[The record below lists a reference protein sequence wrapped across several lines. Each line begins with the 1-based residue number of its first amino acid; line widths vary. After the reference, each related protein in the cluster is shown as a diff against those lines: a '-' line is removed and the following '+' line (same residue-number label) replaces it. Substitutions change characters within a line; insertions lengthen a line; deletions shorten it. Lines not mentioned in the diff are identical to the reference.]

1 MAAESFMGCTIRG
14 MKQPS
19 SQPVTSRVFTAIGSF
34 SVRFRW
40 PIVIGWV
47 LITIV
52 SVKVFPGLSD
62 VAKDSQSSFLPANS
76 PSVQAETLAQPFQ
89 DSQHGTAT
97 LVAARQGSTLTP
109 ADIEGITAIEARL
122 RTLPGVLRVQD
133 FGLSP
138 DRHAEQA
145 QVVTDLPPFSAGA
158 NAIALVANIR
168 KTFPTGAGGLELH
181 LTGTIPGFVDQQ
193 SQSKSSMGDI
203 QKFSLVFIIV
213 LLLIAFR
220 ALLAPLVTLLPAA
233 LVLALASPVIAGAT
247 HLGVQVSA
255 ITQFILIVLV
265 LGAGTDYGLFLVFRM
280 REELRRG
287 LEPKD
292 AVRRAVATVGESITF
307 SAFIVIAALMSLIIA
322 QFNFYQSLGPAL
334 AIGIALMLMAGL
346 TLLPALL
353 AIFGRAVFWPSRAR
367 IVENPRANVYGR
379 IAARVVRHPLPVAVA
394 GAVIFGAIALGQIG
408 TTTAGFADQS
418 APSGTDSAAG
428 DMLISQHYRSAN
440 LNATEFLFKFATP
453 IWTHADDLQMIQ
465 STLQTNGGFA
475 AVESPL
481 TFTGQPLTPAQLV
494 ALHDGNDPQAA
505 AALARFVSSDG
516 RTVQYIAIEHGGSA
530 LPISAVP
537 QVRSL
542 AAHTGRS
549 VNAVASGVFG
559 IQAFAYDVD
568 QLSSSDLWHIIPV
581 VAILIAILLAIVMRS
596 LVAPLYLVTSVL
608 LSYLAALGLTALIF
622 VHFGGQSGI
631 NFVLPFLM
639 FVFLMALGSD
649 YNVLVMTRI
658 REESHHLTTREA
670 VRHAIGATGTTVT
683 TAGLILGGTFAVL
696 AFAGGGASGGSQIQ
710 QIGYGVAFGVV
721 MDTFVVRTILVP
733 AVVVILG
740 RRNWWPSGLWRQGDP
755 VAVEAATPPEPERM
769 TVAVGG
775 D

>member
-1 MAAESFMGCTIRG
+1 MLHGVYYPGHEGTR
-14 MKQPS
+14 
-19 SQPVTSRVFTAIGSF
+19 VTSRVFASIGNF

-40 PIVIGWV
+40 VIVVGWV

-52 SVKVFPGLSD
+52 SVKAFPGLSD

-76 PSVQAETLAQPFQ
+76 PSVQAEDLAQPFQ
-89 DSQHGTAT
+89 DSQHGVAT
-97 LVAARQGSTLTP
+97 LIAARENGVLTA
-109 ADIEGITAIEARL
+109 ADIQEISTVETRIKGLA
-122 RTLPGVLRVQD
+122 GVLRVQD

-138 DRHAEQA
+138 DKHAEQA
-145 QVVTDLPPFSAGA
+145 QVVTDLPPFSAGS
-158 NAIALVANIR
+158 NAISLVAAIR
-168 KTFPTGAGGLELH
+168 ATFPSDASGLQVH

-193 SQSKSSMGDI
+193 SQSKSSQGDV
-203 QKFSLVFIIV
+203 QEFSLLFIIV

-265 LGAGTDYGLFLVFRM
+265 LGAGTDYGLFLVFRT

-307 SAFIVIAALMSLIIA
+307 SALIVMAALMSLIIA
-322 QFNFYQSLGPAL
+322 QFDFYQSLGPAL

-367 IVENPRANVYGR
+367 LEENPRPNIYGR
-379 IAARVVRHPLPVAVA
+379 IAAVVVRRPMPVAII
-394 GAVIFGAIALGQIG
+394 GAIIFGAIALGQIG
-408 TTTAGFADQS
+408 TTTAGFADMS

-428 DMLISQHYRSAN
+428 DTLISEHYGSAN
-440 LNATEFLFKFATP
+440 LNATEFLFKFTTP
-453 IWTHADDLQMIQ
+453 IWSHADDLQ
-465 STLQTNGGFA
+465 TLQTTLQSKGGFA
-475 AVESPL
+475 TVEGPL
-481 TFTGQPLTPAQLV
+481 AFSGQALTPAQLV
-494 ALHDGNDPQAA
+494 AVHAGGNALA
-505 AALARFVSSDG
+505 TEALARFISADG
-516 RTVQYIAIEHGGSA
+516 RTVQYIGVESGGAATPIDEVPA
-530 LPISAVP
+530 LRTLVDHAG
-537 QVRSL
+537 
-542 AAHTGRS
+542 AS
-549 VNAVASGVFG
+549 VNAEAQGVFG
-559 IQAFAYDVD
+559 IQPFAYDVD

-581 VAILIAILLAIVMRS
+581 VAVLIAILLAIVMRS

-622 VHFGGQSGI
+622 VHFGGQDGI

-658 REESHHLTTREA
+658 REESHLLSTRAA
-670 VRHAIGATGTTVT
+670 VRKAIGATGTTVT

-733 AVVVILG
+733 AIVVLLG
-740 RRNWWPSGLWRQGDP
+740 RVNWWPSGLWRQGEP
-755 VAVEAATPPEPERM
+755 VAALASAPPAPAPPLQTTSPR
-769 TVAVGG
+769 
-775 D
+775 

>member
-1 MAAESFMGCTIRG
+1 M
-14 MKQPS
+14 
-19 SQPVTSRVFTAIGSF
+19 TSRVFGSIGNF

-40 PIVIGWV
+40 PIVIAWV
-47 LITIV
+47 VITIF
-52 SVKVFPGLSD
+52 SVKAFPGLSD

-76 PSVQAETLAQPFQ
+76 PSVQAEDLAQPFQ
-89 DSQHGTAT
+89 DSQHGVAT
-97 LVAARQGSTLTP
+97 LVVARESATLSAADTQRIATVETTIR
-109 ADIEGITAIEARL
+109 A
-122 RTLPGVLRVQD
+122 LPGVLRVQD

-138 DRHAEQA
+138 DKHAEQA
-145 QVVTDLPPFSAGA
+145 QVVTDLPPFSAGSD
-158 NAIALVANIR
+158 AISLVAAIR
-168 KTFPTGAGGLELH
+168 HTFPSDAGGLEFH

-193 SQSKSSMGDI
+193 SQSKSSQGDI
-203 QKFSLVFIIV
+203 QKFSLLFIIV

-220 ALLAPLVTLLPAA
+220 ALLAPLVTLVPAA

-265 LGAGTDYGLFLVFRM
+265 LGAGTDYGLFLVFRT

-307 SAFIVIAALMSLIIA
+307 SALIVIAALMSLIIA
-322 QFNFYQSLGPAL
+322 QFDFYQSLGPAL

-367 IVENPRANVYGR
+367 LVENPRPNIYGR
-379 IAARVVRHPLPVAVA
+379 IAAVVVRRPLPVAVV
-394 GAVIFGAIALGQIG
+394 GAIIFGAIALGQIG
-408 TTTAGFADQS
+408 TTTAGFADMS
-418 APSGTDSAAG
+418 APTGTDSAAG
-428 DMLISQHYRSAN
+428 DTLISQHYGSAN
-440 LNATEFLFKFATP
+440 LNATEFLYKFSSP
-453 IWTHADDLQMIQ
+453 IWSHADDLQ
-465 STLQTNGGFA
+465 TLQTALATTGGFA
-475 AVESPL
+475 TVEGPL
-481 TFTGQPLTPAQLV
+481 TFSGQPLTPAQLV
-494 ALHDGNDPQAA
+494 AVHNGGNAQAI

-516 RTVQYIAIEHGGSA
+516 RTVQYIAVEPGGSA
-530 LPISAVP
+530 LPISEIP
-537 QVRSL
+537 KVRDL
-542 AAHTGRS
+542 ATTTGAS
-549 VNAVASGVFG
+549 VNASASGVFG
-559 IQAFAYDVD
+559 IQPFAYDVD

-581 VAILIAILLAIVMRS
+581 VAILIAILLTIVMRS

-622 VHFGGQSGI
+622 VHFGGQDGI

-658 REESHHLTTREA
+658 REESHHLSTRDA
-670 VRHAIGATGTTVT
+670 VRRAIGATGTTVT

-733 AVVVILG
+733 AIVVLLG
-740 RRNWWPSGLWRQGDP
+740 RRNWWPSNLWREGEPVVPDASSSTTMVETPVP
-755 VAVEAATPPEPERM
+755 VAQ
-769 TVAVGG
+769 

>member
-1 MAAESFMGCTIRG
+1 MTG
-14 MKQPS
+14 
-19 SQPVTSRVFTAIGSF
+19 RVFASIGHL

-40 PIVIGWV
+40 PVVIGWF

-62 VAKDSQSSFLPANS
+62 VAKDSQSSFLPASS
-76 PSVQAETLAQPFQ
+76 PSVQAENLAQPFQ
-89 DSQHGTAT
+89 DSKHGVAT
-97 LVAARQGSTLTP
+97 LIAARN
-109 ADIEGITAIEARL
+109 D
-122 RTLPGVLRVQD
+122 GVLTASDLQQISGIETRIRGLPKVIRVQD

-138 DRHAEQA
+138 DKHAEQA
-145 QVVTDLPPFSAGA
+145 QVVTNLPPFSAGSDA
-158 NAIALVANIR
+158 VSLVAAIR
-168 KTFPTGAGGLELH
+168 ATFPGDASGLQVH

-193 SQSKSSMGDI
+193 SQSKSSQGDV
-203 QKFSLVFIIV
+203 QRFSFLFIIV
-213 LLLIAFR
+213 LLLLAFR

-265 LGAGTDYGLFLVFRM
+265 LGAGTDYGLFLVFRV

-307 SAFIVIAALMSLIIA
+307 SALIVMAALMSLIIA
-322 QFNFYQSLGPAL
+322 QFNFYQALGPAL
-334 AIGIALMLMAGL
+334 AIGIALMLIAGL

-353 AIFGRAVFWPSRAR
+353 AIFGRAVFWPSKAR
-367 IVENPRANVYGR
+367 LDENPRANIYGR
-379 IAARVVRHPLPVAVA
+379 IAGVVVRRPVPVAVA
-394 GAVIFGAIALGQIG
+394 GAIIFGAIAFGQVG

-418 APSGTDSAAG
+418 APTGTDSAAG
-428 DMLISQHYRSAN
+428 DALVSAHYGSAN

-453 IWTHADDLQMIQ
+453 IWSHADDLQTIQ
-465 STLQTNGGFA
+465 TTLQSGGGFA
-475 AVESPL
+475 TVEGPL
-481 TFTGQPLTPAQLV
+481 SFSGQALTPSQLIAV
-494 ALHDGNDPQAA
+494 HAGGNTLAA
-505 AALARFVSSDG
+505 AALARFVSPDG
-516 RTVQYIAIEHGGSA
+516 RTVQYIGVEQGGA
-530 LPISAVP
+530 ATPISQVP
-537 QVRSL
+537 ALRTL
-542 AAHTGRS
+542 ADRAGAGVH
-549 VNAVASGVFG
+549 AEAEGVFG
-559 IQAFAYDVD
+559 IQPFAYDVNK
-568 QLSSSDLWHIIPV
+568 LSSSDLWHIIPV
-581 VAILIAILLAIVMRS
+581 VAVLIAILLAIVMRS

-658 REESHHLTTREA
+658 REESHHLRTRDA
-670 VRHAIGATGTTVT
+670 VRKAIGATGTTVT

-733 AVVVILG
+733 AIVVLIG
-740 RRNWWPSGLWRQGDP
+740 RRNWWPSGLWRQGEP
-755 VAVEAATPPEPERM
+755 VEVAAVTPPAPAPPLQTTASR
-769 TVAVGG
+769 
-775 D
+775 

>member
-1 MAAESFMGCTIRG
+1 M
-14 MKQPS
+14 
-19 SQPVTSRVFTAIGSF
+19 TSRVFASIGNF

-52 SVKVFPGLSD
+52 SVKAFPGLSD
-62 VAKDSQSSFLPANS
+62 VAKDSQSSFLPASS

-89 DSQHGTAT
+89 NSKYGIAT
-97 LVAARQGSTLTP
+97 LIAAREIGVLTASDLQEMSTL
-109 ADIEGITAIEARL
+109 EARIRGL
-122 RTLPGVLRVQD
+122 SGVTHVQD

-138 DRHAEQA
+138 DKHAEQA
-145 QVVTDLPPFSAGA
+145 QVVTDLPPYSAGTD
-158 NAIALVANIR
+158 AITLVKAIR
-168 KTFPTGAGGLELH
+168 ATFPSDGSGLQVH

-193 SQSKSSMGDI
+193 SQSKSSQGSV
-203 QKFSLVFIIV
+203 QEFSLLFIIA

-220 ALLAPLVTLLPAA
+220 ALLAPLITLLPAA

-265 LGAGTDYGLFLVFRM
+265 LGAGTDYGLFLVFRV

-307 SAFIVIAALMSLIIA
+307 SALIVMAALMSLIIA
-322 QFNFYQSLGPAL
+322 QFSFYQALGPAL

-367 IVENPRANVYGR
+367 LDENPRPNIYGR
-379 IAARVVRHPLPVAVA
+379 IAAVVVRRPMPVAVI
-394 GAVIFGAIALGQIG
+394 GALVFGAIAFGQLG

-418 APSGTDSAAG
+418 APTGTDSAAG
-428 DMLISQHYRSAN
+428 DTLISEHYGSAN
-440 LNATEFLFKFATP
+440 LNATEFLYKFATP
-453 IWTHADDLQMIQ
+453 IWTHADDLQTIQ
-465 STLQTNGGFA
+465 TALQSGGGFA
-475 AVESPL
+475 TVEGPL
-481 TFTGQPLTPAQLV
+481 AFSGQALTPAALV
-494 ALHDGNDPQAA
+494 AIHDHGSTLATE
-505 AALARFVSSDG
+505 ALARFVSPDG
-516 RTVQYIAIEHGGSA
+516 RTVQYIAVEQGGAATPIKAIPA
-530 LPISAVP
+530 LRTLA
-537 QVRSL
+537 VRSG
-542 AAHTGRS
+542 AEAHT
-549 VNAVASGVFG
+549 VAQGVFG
-559 IQAFAYDVD
+559 IQPFAYDVN
-568 QLSSSDLWHIIPV
+568 QLSSSDLWHIIPI
-581 VAILIAILLAIVMRS
+581 VAVLIAILLAIVMRS
-596 LVAPLYLVTSVL
+596 LVAPFYLVTSVL

-658 REESHHLTTREA
+658 REESHHLRTGEA
-670 VRHAIGATGTTVT
+670 VRRAIGATGTTVT

-733 AVVVILG
+733 AIVVLLG
-740 RRNWWPSGLWRQGDP
+740 RRNWWPSRLWREGEP
-755 VAVEAATPPEPERM
+755 TLTSALTPPAPEPAPPLQTTSIR
-769 TVAVGG
+769 
-775 D
+775 

>member
-1 MAAESFMGCTIRG
+1 M
-14 MKQPS
+14 
-19 SQPVTSRVFTAIGSF
+19 TSRAFTSIGNF

-62 VAKDSQSSFLPANS
+62 VAKGTQSSFLPASS
-76 PSVQAETLAQPFQ
+76 PSVQAENLAQPFQ
-89 DSQHGTAT
+89 DSKHGVAT
-97 LVAARQGSTLTP
+97 LIAVRETGVLTA
-109 ADIEGITAIEARL
+109 ADIQSITAVEAKIR
-122 RTLPGVLRVQD
+122 RLPGVLRVQD

-145 QVVTDLPPFSAGA
+145 QIVTNLPPFGAGSDA
-158 NAIALVANIR
+158 MSLVAATR
-168 KTFPTGAGGLELH
+168 ATFPGGVSGLQFH
-181 LTGTIPGFVDQQ
+181 LTGTIPGLVDQQ
-193 SQSKSSMGDI
+193 SQSKSSQGNI
-203 QKFSLVFIIV
+203 QQFSILFIIV

-233 LVLALASPVIAGAT
+233 LVLTLASPVIAGAT

-265 LGAGTDYGLFLVFRM
+265 LGAGTDYGLFLVFRT

-292 AVRRAVATVGESITF
+292 AVRRAVATVGELITF
-307 SAFIVIAALMSLIIA
+307 SALIVMAALMSLIIA
-322 QFNFYQSLGPAL
+322 QFSFYQALGPGL
-334 AIGIALMLMAGL
+334 AIGIALMLIAGL
-346 TLLPALL
+346 TLLPGLL
-353 AIFGRAVFWPSRAR
+353 AIFGRAVFWPSRSR
-367 IVENPRANVYGR
+367 LVENPRANLYGR
-379 IAARVVRHPLPVAVA
+379 IAAIVVRRPLPVAII
-394 GAVIFGAIALGQIG
+394 GAIIFGAIALGQIG

-418 APSGTDSAAG
+418 APTGTDSAAG
-428 DMLISQHYRSAN
+428 DTLVSEHYGSAN

-453 IWTHADDLQMIQ
+453 IWAHADDLQSIQ
-465 STLQTNGGFA
+465 TSLATGGFA
-475 AVESPL
+475 AVDGPL
-481 TFTGQPLTPAQLV
+481 TFSGHALTPAQLV
-494 ALHDGNDPQAA
+494 AVHATGNALTA
-505 AALARFVSSDG
+505 AALARFVSADG
-516 RTVQYIAIEHGGSA
+516 HTVQYIGVERGGASP
-530 LPISAVP
+530 PISQVP
-537 QVRSL
+537 ALRTLVDR
-542 AAHTGRS
+542 TGAT
-549 VNAVASGVFG
+549 VHAEAQGVFG
-559 IQAFAYDVD
+559 IQPFAYDVD
-568 QLSSSDLWHIIPV
+568 KLSSSDLWHIIPV
-581 VAILIAILLAIVMRS
+581 VAVLIAILLAIVLRS

-622 VHFGGQSGI
+622 VHLRGQSGL

-658 REESHHLTTREA
+658 REESHHLSTRDA
-670 VRHAIGATGTTVT
+670 VRKAIGATGTTVT

-696 AFAGGGASGGSQIQ
+696 AFAGGGGSGGSQIQ

-733 AVVVILG
+733 ALVVLLG
-740 RRNWWPSGLWRQGDP
+740 RRNWWPSGLWRQGEP
-755 VAVEAATPPEPERM
+755 ARVLAASPLEPAPPLQ
-769 TVAVGG
+769 TTASH
-775 D
+775 

>member
-1 MAAESFMGCTIRG
+1 M
-14 MKQPS
+14 
-19 SQPVTSRVFTAIGSF
+19 TSRVFSAIGSF

-40 PIVIGWV
+40 PIAIGWV

-52 SVKVFPGLSD
+52 SVRAFPGLSD
-62 VAKDSQSSFLPANS
+62 VAKDSQSSFLPASS
-76 PSVQAETLAQPFQ
+76 PSVQAEQLAQPFQ
-89 DSQHGTAT
+89 DSQHGVAT
-97 LVAARQGSTLTP
+97 LVVARQARTLTS
-109 ADIEGITAIEARL
+109 ADTQEIAALETAIRGLA
-122 RTLPGVLRVQD
+122 GVLRVQD

-138 DRHAEQA
+138 DRHAQQA
-145 QVVTDLPPFSAGA
+145 QVVTNLPPFRAGSD
-158 NAIALVANIR
+158 AISLVAAIR
-168 KTFPTGAGGLELH
+168 GTFPGDTSGLQFH
-181 LTGTIPGFVDQQ
+181 LTGTIPAFVDQQ

-203 QKFSLVFIIV
+203 QKFSLLFIIV

-220 ALLAPLVTLLPAA
+220 ALLAPLVTLIPAA

-265 LGAGTDYGLFLVFRM
+265 LGAGTDYGLFLVFRT

-287 LEPKD
+287 LAPKD

-307 SAFIVIAALMSLIIA
+307 SALIVIAALMSLIIA

-334 AIGIALMLMAGL
+334 AIGIALMLLAGL

-367 IVENPRANVYGR
+367 LVIDPRPNVYGR
-379 IAARVVRHPLPVAVA
+379 IATVVVRRPLPIAIV
-394 GAVIFGAIALGQIG
+394 GAILFGAIALGQIG
-408 TTTAGFADQS
+408 THTAGFADQS
-418 APSGTDSAAG
+418 APSGTDSSAG
-428 DMLISQHYRSAN
+428 DTLISEHYGSAN
-440 LNATEFLFKFATP
+440 LNATEFLFKFSSP
-453 IWTHADDLQMIQ
+453 IWSHADDLQTIQ
-465 STLQTNGGFA
+465 SMLQSGGGFA
-475 AVESPL
+475 TVGGPL
-481 TFTGQPLTPAQLV
+481 TFSGQPLTPAQLIAV
-494 ALHDGNDPQAA
+494 HDSGNAQAS

-516 RTVQYIAIEHGGSA
+516 RTVQYIAVEPRGSA
-530 LPISAVP
+530 LPISDVP
-537 QVRSL
+537 SVRSL
-542 AAHTGRS
+542 ATRTGSS
-549 VNAVASGVFG
+549 VNASAGVFG
-559 IQAFAYDVD
+559 IQPFAYDVD
-568 QLSSSDLWHIIPV
+568 KLSSSDLWHIIPV

-622 VHFGGQSGI
+622 VHFGGQDGI

-658 REESHHLTTREA
+658 REESHHSTTREA
-670 VRHAIGATGTTVT
+670 VRRAIGATGTTVT

-733 AVVVILG
+733 AFVVLLG
-740 RRNWWPSGLWRQGDP
+740 RRNWWPSGLWRQGEPEVRDAE
-755 VAVEAATPPEPERM
+755 VTPP
-769 TVAVGG
+769 AAA
-775 D
+775 

>member
-1 MAAESFMGCTIRG
+1 
-14 MKQPS
+14 
-19 SQPVTSRVFTAIGSF
+19 VTSRVFASIGNF

-62 VAKDSQSSFLPANS
+62 VAKGTQSSFLPASS
-76 PSVQAETLAQPFQ
+76 PSVQAENLAQPFQ
-89 DSQHGTAT
+89 DSQHGIAT
-97 LVAARQGSTLTP
+97 LIAARESGALTAADVQG
-109 ADIEGITAIEARL
+109 IGAIETKIR
-122 RTLPGVLRVQD
+122 RLPGVLRVQD

-138 DRHAEQA
+138 DKHAEQA
-145 QVVTDLPPFSAGA
+145 QVVTDLPPFGAGSD
-158 NAIALVANIR
+158 AISLVAAIR
-168 KTFPTGAGGLELH
+168 ATFPADASGLQFH
-181 LTGTIPGFVDQQ
+181 LTGTIPGLVDQQ
-193 SQSKSSMGDI
+193 SQSKSSQGNI
-203 QKFSLVFIIV
+203 QQFSILFIIV

-265 LGAGTDYGLFLVFRM
+265 LGAGTDYGLFLVFRT

-307 SAFIVIAALMSLIIA
+307 SALIVMAALMSLIIA
-322 QFNFYQSLGPAL
+322 QFSFYQALGPGL
-334 AIGIALMLMAGL
+334 AIGIGLMLIAGL
-346 TLLPALL
+346 TLLPGLL
-353 AIFGRAVFWPSRAR
+353 AIFGRAVFWPSRSR
-367 IVENPRANVYGR
+367 LVDNPRANVYGR
-379 IAARVVRHPLPVAVA
+379 IAAVVVRRPMPIAII
-394 GAVIFGAIALGQIG
+394 GAIIFGAIALGQIG

-418 APSGTDSAAG
+418 APTGTDSAAG
-428 DMLISQHYRSAN
+428 DTLVAEHYGSAN

-453 IWTHADDLQMIQ
+453 IWSHVDDLQTIQ
-465 STLQTNGGFA
+465 TSLQRGGGFA
-475 AVESPL
+475 TVEGPL
-481 TFTGQPLTPAQLV
+481 AFSGRALTPAQLV
-494 ALHDGNDPQAA
+494 AVHAGGNTLAA
-505 AALARFVSSDG
+505 AALARFVSADG
-516 RTVQYIAIEHGGSA
+516 RTVQYIGVEPGGASP
-530 LPISAVP
+530 PISKVPALRTLADRSGAAVRADA
-537 QVRSL
+537 Q
-542 AAHTGRS
+542 
-549 VNAVASGVFG
+549 GVFG
-559 IQAFAYDVD
+559 IQPFAYDVD
-568 QLSSSDLWHIIPV
+568 KLSSSDLWHIIPV
-581 VAILIAILLAIVMRS
+581 VAVLIAILLAIVMRS

-622 VHFGGQSGI
+622 VHLGGQSGL

-658 REESHHLTTREA
+658 REESHHLSTRDA
-670 VRHAIGATGTTVT
+670 VRKAIGATGTTVT

-733 AVVVILG
+733 AIVVLLG
-740 RRNWWPSGLWRQGDP
+740 RRNWWPSGLWRQGEP
-755 VAVEAATPPEPERM
+755 ARVLATSPPEPAPPLQTTASR
-769 TVAVGG
+769 
-775 D
+775 

>member
-1 MAAESFMGCTIRG
+1 M
-14 MKQPS
+14 
-19 SQPVTSRVFTAIGSF
+19 TSRLFTAIGNF

-40 PIVIGWV
+40 PIAIGWV
-47 LITIV
+47 VLTIV
-52 SVKVFPGLSD
+52 SVRAFPGLSD
-62 VAKDSQSSFLPANS
+62 VAKDSQSSFLPAGS
-76 PSVQAETLAQPFQ
+76 PSVQAEQLAQPFQ
-89 DSQHGTAT
+89 DSQHGVAT
-97 LVAARQGSTLTP
+97 LVVARQGGTLTA
-109 ADIEGITAIEARL
+109 ADTQRIAAVETTIRGIH
-122 RTLPGVLRVQD
+122 GVLRVQD

-145 QVVTDLPPFSAGA
+145 QVVTDLPPFRAGSD
-158 NAIALVANIR
+158 AISLVAAVR
-168 KTFPTGAGGLELH
+168 GTFPATSDGLQFH
-181 LTGTIPGFVDQQ
+181 LTGTIPAFVDQQ

-203 QKFSLVFIIV
+203 QKFSLLFIIV

-220 ALLAPLVTLLPAA
+220 ALLAPLVTLVPAA

-265 LGAGTDYGLFLVFRM
+265 LGAGTDYGLFLVFRT

-307 SAFIVIAALMSLIIA
+307 SALIVIAALMSLIIA

-367 IVENPRANVYGR
+367 LVQDQRPNVYGR
-379 IAARVVRHPLPVAVA
+379 IATVVVRRPLPIAII
-394 GAVIFGAIALGQIG
+394 GSILFGAIALGQIG

-418 APSGTDSAAG
+418 APSGTDSSAG
-428 DMLISQHYRSAN
+428 DTLISQHYGSAN
-440 LNATEFLFKFATP
+440 LNATEFLFKFASP
-453 IWTHADDLQMIQ
+453 IWSHANDLQTIQ
-465 STLQTNGGFA
+465 SMLQAGGGFA
-475 AVESPL
+475 TVGGPL
-481 TFTGQPLTPAQLV
+481 TFSGQPLTPAQLV
-494 ALHDGNDPQAA
+494 AVHDSGNAQAT

-516 RTVQYIAIEHGGSA
+516 RTVQYIAVEPRGGA
-530 LPISAVP
+530 LPISEVP
-537 QVRSL
+537 NVRVL
-542 AAHTGRS
+542 ATRTGSS
-549 VNAVASGVFG
+549 VIAAASGVFG

-658 REESHHLTTREA
+658 REESHHATTREA
-670 VRHAIGATGTTVT
+670 VRRAIAATGTTVT

-696 AFAGGGASGGSQIQ
+696 AFAGGSASGGSQIQ

-733 AVVVILG
+733 AFVVLLG
-740 RRNWWPSGLWRQGDP
+740 RRNWWPSGLWRQGEPAGVHSGP
-755 VAVEAATPPEPERM
+755 VPQPERE
-769 TVAVGG
+769 AVPVGV

>member
-1 MAAESFMGCTIRG
+1 MPAQM
-14 MKQPS
+14 
-19 SQPVTSRVFTAIGSF
+19 TSRIFAAIGSF

-47 LITIV
+47 VITIF
-52 SVKVFPGLSD
+52 SVKAFPGLSD

-76 PSVQAETLAQPFQ
+76 PSVQAEDLAQPFQ
-89 DSQHGTAT
+89 DSQHGIAT
-97 LVAARQGSTLTP
+97 LVVAREGATLSP
-109 ADIEGITAIEARL
+109 SDIQQITTEEATIRA
-122 RTLPGVLRVQD
+122 LPGVLRVQD

-138 DRHAEQA
+138 DKHAEQA
-145 QVVTDLPPFSAGA
+145 QVVTDLPPFSAGSD
-158 NAIALVANIR
+158 AISLVAAIR
-168 KTFPTGAGGLELH
+168 HTFPSESGGLDFH

-203 QKFSLVFIIV
+203 QKFSLLFIIV

-220 ALLAPLVTLLPAA
+220 ALLAPLVTLVPAA

-265 LGAGTDYGLFLVFRM
+265 LGAGTDYGLFLVFRT

-307 SAFIVIAALMSLIIA
+307 SALIVIAALMSLIIA
-322 QFNFYQSLGPAL
+322 QFDFYQSLGPAL
-334 AIGIALMLMAGL
+334 AMGIALMLMAGL

-353 AIFGRAVFWPSRAR
+353 AIFGRAVFWPSKAR
-367 IVENPRANVYGR
+367 LVENPRPNIYGR
-379 IAARVVRHPLPVAVA
+379 IAAVVVRRPLPVAIV

-418 APSGTDSAAG
+418 APTGTDSAAG
-428 DMLISQHYRSAN
+428 DTLISEHYGSAN
-440 LNATEFLFKFATP
+440 LNATEFLFKFSTP
-453 IWTHADDLQMIQ
+453 IWSHANDLQTIQ
-465 STLQTNGGFA
+465 SSLATEGGFA
-475 AVESPL
+475 SVEGPL
-481 TFTGQPLTPAQLV
+481 AFSGQALTPDQLV
-494 ALHDGNDPQAA
+494 ALHSAGSPQALE
-505 AALARFVSSDG
+505 ALARFVSTDG
-516 RTVQYIAIEHGGSA
+516 RTVQYIAVEHGGGA
-530 LPISAVP
+530 LPIDDIP
-537 QVRSL
+537 TVRAL
-542 AAHTGRS
+542 TTTTGAS
-549 VNAVASGVFG
+549 VNAEASGVFG
-559 IQAFAYDVD
+559 IQPFAYDVD

-581 VAILIAILLAIVMRS
+581 VAVLIAILLAIVMRS
-596 LVAPLYLVTSVL
+596 LVAPFYLVTSVL

-622 VHFGGQSGI
+622 VHFGGQDGI

-658 REESHHLTTREA
+658 REESHHLSTREA
-670 VRHAIGATGTTVT
+670 VRRAIGATGTTVT

-733 AVVVILG
+733 ALVVLLG
-740 RRNWWPSGLWRQGDP
+740 RRNWWPSGLWRQGEP
-755 VAVEAATPPEPERM
+755 VLAEATLPTVTPKESVS
-769 TVAVGG
+769 VAVGI